1 MKKNKQFVCAS
12 YTDDEGKK
20 VCLEGKLLR
29 RNKNFFL
36 VEVFKKIES
45 LGEKIISISFSSR
58 RREKIFFRFKDFL
71 FKEINRQPFNP
82 SIEGWDD
89 GEY

>member
-1 MKKNKQFVCAS
+1 MKQNKQFVCAS

-29 RNKNFFL
+29 RSKDFFL
-36 VEVFKKIES
+36 IEVFKRIES
-45 LGEKIISISFSSR
+45 LGEKIISISLSSR
-58 RREKIFFRFKDFL
+58 KKEKIFPGFKDFL